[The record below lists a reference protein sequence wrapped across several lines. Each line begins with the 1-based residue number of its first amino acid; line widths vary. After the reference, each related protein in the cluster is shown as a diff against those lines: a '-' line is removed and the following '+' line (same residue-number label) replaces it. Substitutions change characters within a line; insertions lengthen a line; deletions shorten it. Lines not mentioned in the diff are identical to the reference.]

1 MSSAHTLRWIFGI
14 GCSVLALLFLG
25 LLSLLIFVGAK
36 GPETFVVE
44 GHHMKAKHLKRLE
57 ELGVLE
63 TDEKIL
69 LFYSDGLLDIADG
82 SYLLTDRHLIV
93 YCDAWEQPLEK
104 YPYSQVV
111 DATLE
116 RDESFFTDSHLTV
129 TLAEGFE
136 TSFPLSSEKNGD
148 ERFLEKLEEQ
158 MEIARSSPLE

>member
-57 ELGVLE
+57 E
-63 TDEKIL
+63 
-69 LFYSDGLLDIADG
+69 FYSDGLLDIADG

-104 YPYSQVV
+104 YPYTQVV

-129 TLAEGFE
+129 ILAEGFE